1 MTRVLVAGDSMV
13 KYADQYFPSR
23 RSLSVSVAAHRGVRI
38 EHLLS
43 MIADKLAGFDVVIVH
58 VGTNNAVDSVS
69 VCMDR
74 YRQLAQGIIER
85 NPMVHV
91 AFSAI
96 LPRGQN
102 QYSSWEAQSS
112 WLHDLNGNYKRI
124 NSALMQYCH
133 ECGYTF
139 LGGLVDNWPSCLS
152 RDGVHPSR
160 FGNKVLADFLYQG
173 ACTLSIHLERSRI
186 QQSYKETQAPSSWTS
201 WTRQDSIPAI
211 SEADFPPLDRWCKD
225 HFLSDSCMVSSATPV
240 VTSSIQLLPS
250 VKLDT
255 AQEKSTDVP
264 AACIHTTIK
273 SSGASVPLSKYYTI
287 V

>member
-1 MTRVLVAGDSMV
+1 
-13 KYADQYFPSR
+13 
-23 RSLSVSVAAHRGVRI
+23 
-38 EHLLS
+38 
-43 MIADKLAGFDVVIVH
+43 MIADKLAGFDVFIVH
-58 VGTNNAVDSVS
+58 VGTNNTVDSVS
-69 VCMDR
+69 VCMDK

-112 WLHDLNGNYKRI
+112 WLHNLNDNYKKI
-124 NSALMQYCH
+124 NTALMQYCH

-211 SEADFPPLDRWCKD
+211 SEADFPPLGGVRII
-225 HFLSDSCMVSSATPV
+225 S
-240 VTSSIQLLPS
+240 
-250 VKLDT
+250 
-255 AQEKSTDVP
+255 
-264 AACIHTTIK
+264 
-273 SSGASVPLSKYYTI
+273 
-287 V
+287 